1 MTRIIAVIGGK
12 GGVGKTTLTSNLAT
26 ALAELGQ
33 DVVAVDAN
41 LTTPNLGMHLG
52 LHFAPN
58 TLHDVLK
65 GKSKLKEAIYP
76 HPVGFKVVPA
86 SLSIEDLEG
95 VDPGRLYEVTL
106 NLLGKSDFVIL
117 DSAAGLGREAV
128 AAMNASDEIL
138 LITNPDLPS
147 VSDALKTIKLAENM
161 NKKII
166 GVVVNKVR
174 GKNYELTKSEIEE
187 MTGYPVIAQIPDD
200 KNVVKAIF
208 AKMPVVNYI
217 PDSLASIEF
226 KRLAHTLVGRQFTGK
241 PRFSLRIID
250 KLIGWMTR

>member
-1 MTRIIAVIGGK
+1 VTRIIAVIGGK